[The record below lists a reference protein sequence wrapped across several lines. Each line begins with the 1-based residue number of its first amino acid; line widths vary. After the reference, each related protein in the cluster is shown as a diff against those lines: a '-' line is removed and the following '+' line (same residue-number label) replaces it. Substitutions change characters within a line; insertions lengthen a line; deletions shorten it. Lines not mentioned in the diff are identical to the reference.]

1 MSPADSHDHT
11 QPLDREPDPEIA
23 LKEMALRELLIEKG
37 IFSAEDIRRAMEAM
51 EGRGA
56 AMGGRVVARAWTD
69 PGFKQR
75 LLMHANGAVTEF
87 GVNMGLAEL
96 TVVEDTPEVYNVIVC
111 TLCSCYPRALLG
123 IPPSWYKSKAYR
135 SRLVSEPRSVLAE
148 FGTRL
153 PQDTAVRVHDST
165 ADLRFMVLPQRP
177 RGTEDWNEERL
188 AAAVTRDCLIGVTPV
203 LVT

>member
-69 PGFKQR
+69 SDFKQR
-75 LLMHANGAVTEF
+75 LLMHSNGAVAEF
-87 GVNMGLAEL
+87 GVNMGLAVVFLLSAGAAGDPAEL
-96 TVVEDTPEVYNVIVC
+96 VQVQSLSFAP
-111 TLCSCYPRALLG
+111 G
-123 IPPSWYKSKAYR
+123 
-135 SRLVSEPRSVLAE
+135 
-148 FGTRL
+148 
-153 PQDTAVRVHDST
+153 
-165 ADLRFMVLPQRP
+165 
-177 RGTEDWNEERL
+177 
-188 AAAVTRDCLIGVTPV
+188 
-203 LVT
+203 

>member
-1 MSPADSHDHT
+1 MSPADSHDHSHDHS
-11 QPLDREPDPEIA
+11 QPLDGEPDPETA

-87 GVNMGLAEL
+87 GVNMGLGRADRGRGYARGLQRNCVYVVFLLSAGAAGDPAEL
-96 TVVEDTPEVYNVIVC
+96 VQVQS
-111 TLCSCYPRALLG
+111 LS
-123 IPPSWYKSKAYR
+123 
-135 SRLVSEPRSVLAE
+135 LAP
-148 FGTRL
+148 G
-153 PQDTAVRVHDST
+153 
-165 ADLRFMVLPQRP
+165 
-177 RGTEDWNEERL
+177 
-188 AAAVTRDCLIGVTPV
+188 
-203 LVT
+203 